1 MSIKSLEVKGGAGKQ
16 DGGEEGLEQ
25 EDGPLSAPRS
35 ERQVIWEHSSE
46 PRRISVLPLW
56 WRITHSSRWI
66 AQVLASELSLL
77 AFILL
82 LVMVFSEKWLCLSR
96 SRFYQ
101 RWPPSVSTRIYTSAH
116 VMSLGLLR
124 ICRSKNCSSSENGR
138 DGFKLWANHPVF
150 GMARITFCL
159 TLGLGFVFT
168 IWLHLP
174 YVPGLQRLPFF
185 SWIGTMMSFCE
196 VTFIFFTLLLF
207 PINLWIFELKKN
219 VSIPIGW
226 SYFIGWLVFVLYVT
240 CAALCHFNHKHFWSV
255 ITSSPRGIALCGK
268 DACSV
273 QNFQSELVVSPACA
287 HQEEVPD
294 P

>member
-138 DGFKLWANHPVF
+138 GE
-150 GMARITFCL
+150 
-159 TLGLGFVFT
+159 TLGGPGPT
-168 IWLHLP
+168 
-174 YVPGLQRLPFF
+174 PGLQPAVVAPPAPC
-185 SWIGTMMSFCE
+185 G
-196 VTFIFFTLLLF
+196 
-207 PINLWIFELKKN
+207 
-219 VSIPIGW
+219 
-226 SYFIGWLVFVLYVT
+226 LVPS
-240 CAALCHFNHKHFWSV
+240 FWSPPGLSPCKMASLAETTKDGFSFPHPSWPERHARPDTPMEG
-255 ITSSPRGIALCGK
+255 TSARDKLGA
-268 DACSV
+268 
-273 QNFQSELVVSPACA
+273 QSAAVTMIQAA
-287 HQEEVPD
+287 Q
-294 P
+294 

>member
-196 VTFIFFTLLLF
+196 AEEECVHPHRLELFHRLAGVCPVCHLRGPLSLQPQTLLERDYEQSQRHRAVRQGCL
-207 PINLWIFELKKN
+207 LRAEL
-219 VSIPIGW
+219 
-226 SYFIGWLVFVLYVT
+226 
-240 CAALCHFNHKHFWSV
+240 
-255 ITSSPRGIALCGK
+255 
-268 DACSV
+268 
-273 QNFQSELVVSPACA
+273 SE
-287 HQEEVPD
+287 
-294 P
+294 